1 MTKVTKS
8 EWTFTRKSFSFDT
21 ELDYC
26 LLRLTHQMSRK
37 KRKDPV
43 GPTVR
48 YAMMNYTVVLTGT

>member
-26 LLRLTHQMSRK
+26 ILRLTHQMSRK

-43 GPTVR
+43 GSFVR
-48 YAMMNYTVVLTGT
+48 YEIIK